1 MKRELGLGCMGMSEF
16 YGATDDAQSLA
27 TLEAAFDA
35 GVRHFDTADSYG
47 AGHNEELL
55 GRFIKG
61 KRAQLRIATKFGIV
75 REPGRYER
83 RIDNSPGYIRSACEA
98 SLRRLGVDHID
109 LFYVHRLDPSA
120 SLEETIGTLAELKR
134 EGKIGAIGLCEVSP
148 QTLRR
153 AAALHPIASLQS
165 EYSLWTRDP
174 EAGALAAVRDIGAQ
188 FHAYSPL
195 GRGFLTGAIPR
206 GAEFT
211 PGDFRKLSPRFA
223 AENLEANMLIAET
236 VRALAASKGCTPA
249 QLALAWLLAQG
260 PEIVPIPGTKRTSYL
275 LENLG
280 ALAVVLDDEELAR
293 IDEALPPGA
302 AAGDRYP
309 AAGMQGLNS

>member
-35 GVRHFDTADSYG
+35 GVTHYDTADSYG

-55 GRFIKG
+55 ARFIKG
-61 KRAQLRIATKFGIV
+61 KHGQLRIATKFGIV

-83 RIDNSPGYIRSACEA
+83 RIDNSPAYIRGACEA
-98 SLRRLGVDHID
+98 SLRRLDVDHID
-109 LFYVHRLDPSA
+109 LYYVHRLSA
-120 SLEETIGTLAELKR
+120 ATPLEDTIGTLAELKR
-134 EGKIGAIGLCEVSP
+134 EGKIGAIGLCEVSA

-153 AAALHPIASLQS
+153 AAELHPIASLQS

-174 EAGALAAVRDIGAQ
+174 EIGVLQAVREIGAQ

-195 GRGFLTGAIPR
+195 GRGFLTGAIKR
-206 GAEFT
+206 NTELT
-211 PGDFRKLSPRFA
+211 DGDFRKLSPRFA
-223 AENLEANMLIAET
+223 AENLDANMRIADT
-236 VRALAASKGCTPA
+236 VLALAAAKGCTPA

-260 PEIVPIPGTKRTSYL
+260 PEIVPIPGTKRTRYL

-280 ALAVVLDDEELAR
+280 ALAISLSADELKR
-293 IDEALPPGA
+293 IDEALPPGV

>member
-35 GVRHFDTADSYG
+35 GVTHYDTADSYG

-55 GRFIKG
+55 ARFIKG
-61 KRAQLRIATKFGIV
+61 KHGRLRIATKFGIV

-83 RIDNSPGYIRSACEA
+83 RIDNSPAYICSACEA

-109 LFYVHRLDPSA
+109 LYYVHRLSA
-120 SLEETIGTLAELKR
+120 ATPLEDTIGTLAELKR
-134 EGKIGAIGLCEVSP
+134 EGKIGAIGLCEVSA

-153 AAALHPIASLQS
+153 AAELHPIASLQS

-174 EAGALAAVRDIGAQ
+174 EMGALHAVREIGAQ

-195 GRGFLTGAIPR
+195 GRGFLTGAIKR
-206 GAEFT
+206 NTELT
-211 PGDFRKLSPRFA
+211 DGDFRKLSPRFA
-223 AENLEANMLIAET
+223 AENLDANMRIADT
-236 VRALAASKGCTPA
+236 VLALAAAKGCTPA

-260 PEIVPIPGTKRTSYL
+260 PEIVPIPGTKRTRYL

-280 ALAVVLDDEELAR
+280 ALAVSLSADELKR
-293 IDEALPPGA
+293 IDEALPPGV